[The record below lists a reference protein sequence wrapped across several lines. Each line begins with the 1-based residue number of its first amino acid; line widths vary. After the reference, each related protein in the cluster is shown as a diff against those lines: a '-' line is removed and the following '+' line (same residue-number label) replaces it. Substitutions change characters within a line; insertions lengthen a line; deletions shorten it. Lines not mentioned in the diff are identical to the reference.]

1 MTSQTLTRRLAASR
15 GWRRLRRRVRRLVLR
30 LALALVGTVTPLA
43 VLAGGG

>member
-1 MTSQTLTRRLAASR
+1 MTSQTLTKRRAAGP
-15 GWRRLRRRVRRLVLR
+15 GWRRLRRRARRLVLR